1 MSHTYL
7 VTYDIR
13 DDKRL
18 RAVFKKMC
26 GFGQHLQYS
35 VFRCELSAA
44 NHVRMKAALAE
55 IIDHRSDQVLIFNLG
70 PADGFRADLVESLGQ
85 AYVVEDRD
93 AVVV

>member
-1 MSHTYL
+1 MLHTYL

-18 RAVFKKMC
+18 RRTLKTMR

-44 NHVRMKAALAE
+44 NKVRLKAALSE
-55 IIDHRSDQVLIFNLG
+55 IIDHRADQVLIFDLG
-70 PADGFRADLVESLGQ
+70 PADGFRNDLVEGIGQ